1 MKFGE
6 SLKVYLM
13 NYPLFIKVFA
23 YDNKKMG
30 FEHVKGYSN
39 GLQELYERD
48 DAIEKMEI
56 YIGEKF
62 KDSEDRQ
69 PEEFKKMFAEFD
81 LNDLQEFE
89 GDINEY

>member
-23 YDNKKMG
+23 
-30 FEHVKGYSN
+30 
-39 GLQELYERD
+39 YERD